1 MLGRIKKSFA
11 RFDRKFFRSLYLNF
25 VRALVEFAVPV
36 WFPILKSECD
46 NIERIQHR
54 ATKIL
59 SSIRHLPYESRL
71 KALDLTT
78 LVERR
83 KRGDLIQ
90 IHKIVHN
97 IDKVVKVCSAFIRL
111 GLYCTE
117 EYTHWSSECRK
128 TSLVSSQYRN
138 CVGFQKNV
146 KLTKKRKKMLEA
158 HRIRKTLRRKE
169 RQLEKSVTLK

>member
-54 ATKIL
+54 ATKMVW
-59 SSIRHLPYESRL
+59 SIRHLKYESRL

-83 KRGDLIQ
+83 SNSDVQ
-90 IHKIVHN
+90 
-97 IDKVVKVCSAFIRL
+97 DSA
-111 GLYCTE
+111 
-117 EYTHWSSECRK
+117 
-128 TSLVSSQYRN
+128 
-138 CVGFQKNV
+138 
-146 KLTKKRKKMLEA
+146 
-158 HRIRKTLRRKE
+158 
-169 RQLEKSVTLK
+169 